1 MDDLLLDELLVGSAA
16 RSAPSAATQRAP
28 PGAPWR
34 HRASCWRHRH
44 QSGNTLQHRQ
54 SRSLRAWFVLLG
66 GVRVLLDDVRHDPW
80 GVRPLAIRCAIPF
93 CWRVARLEGSAN
105 GLSQNVYGCQC

>member
-54 SRSLRAWFVLLG
+54 SRSPGAWFVLLG

-80 GVRPLAIRCAIPF
+80 GVRMLRGGSR
-93 CWRVARLEGSAN
+93 WRFAVRFRSAGESPASRAARMA
-105 GLSQNVYGCQC
+105 